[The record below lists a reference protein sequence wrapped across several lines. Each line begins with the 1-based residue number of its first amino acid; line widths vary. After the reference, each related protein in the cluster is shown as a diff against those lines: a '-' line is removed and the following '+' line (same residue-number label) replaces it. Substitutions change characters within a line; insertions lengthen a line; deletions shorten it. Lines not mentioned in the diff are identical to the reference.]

1 MRRISLPAVLAKAVF
16 VAACAVTGCSSE
28 ILERQAQQIK
38 EQATEITR
46 QRKEID
52 ELLASRQAEQQ
63 KRRDCN
69 QAFRDY
75 FEVAQAVND
84 RDKAIGLYRSGLALC
99 PDDEIAHYE
108 LGKVL
113 AERGSYADAEKEF
126 EAALKSNP
134 DFIDAQNQLEAAR
147 RRK

>member
-1 MRRISLPAVLAKAVF
+1 MRRASLPAVLATVLF
-16 VAACAVTGCSSE
+16 VAASFLAGCSSE

-38 EQATEITR
+38 EQEAEITR

-52 ELLASRQAEQQ
+52 ELSASRQAMQQ
-63 KRRDCN
+63 KQRDCN

-75 FEVAQAVND
+75 FEVAQSAND
-84 RDKAIGLYRSGLALC
+84 RDKAIALYRSGLALC

-108 LGKVL
+108 LGKIL
-113 AERGSYADAEKEF
+113 AERGLYADAEKEF
-126 EAALKSNP
+126 AAALKSNP
-134 DFIDAQNQLEAAR
+134 DFIDAKNQLEAV

>member
-1 MRRISLPAVLAKAVF
+1 MRRASLPAVLAKALF
-16 VAACAVTGCSSE
+16 VAAWAVTGCSSE

-38 EQATEITR
+38 EQETEITR

-63 KRRDCN
+63 KQRDCN

-75 FEVAQAVND
+75 FEVAQSAND
-84 RDKAIGLYRSGLALC
+84 RDKAIALYRSGLALC

-108 LGKVL
+108 LGKIL
-113 AERGSYADAEKEF
+113 AERGLYADAEKEF
-126 EAALKSNP
+126 AAALKSNP
-134 DFIDAQNQLEAAR
+134 DFIDAKNQLEAV